1 VTRSTILAAL
11 LVGAIAPVALAAPA
25 MAQSRRVAVVPYV
38 EVGQSLYA
46 DLNGGDVLTYSTV
59 AVGADVSATTNRT
72 SAQLSYRYERRIG
85 WGKNVGDEDIQSGLA
100 QVAFKATP
108 TLTLQAGGLAT
119 RSRADIRGSAPGNL
133 VGNVD
138 NISQVYAVYAGP
150 TLATHAGPVAIGAS
164 YQIGYTKVE
173 TPNGGTGVAA
183 GQPRLDYYDD
193 SVSQSAGVTAG
204 VAPGTVLPVG
214 VTASAGYDRDDA
226 GQLKQRYEGYR
237 ARGDVL
243 LPVSPYVAVTAGVG
257 YERVETSQKS
267 PVLTAAGTAAVDANG
282 RFVTNDA
289 GPRQITYR
297 TDGVYYDAGVVW
309 RPNTRVNAEAHV
321 GKRYG
326 SVSYT
331 GSLSYRVSPSVGV
344 GAQLYDQ
351 VTTFGQQLRNGVSQL
366 PTSFIAARDSFTQQY
381 NGCVFGTSGDA
392 PGGCL
397 NDVFQSISTAS
408 YRSRGI
414 DAILSATRG
423 RTTFG
428 AGAGYANRR
437 LYGNNGTPGVTL
449 YAVEDQSYYAQG
461 FASRSLSPVSQVDGN
476 VFVNY
481 YDPGIAASGGVW
493 SYGAS
498 ANYGHAFGRLSTN
511 AGLGVYSFKA
521 ADVDTV
527 WSAQAQLA
535 ARYSF

>member
-1 VTRSTILAAL
+1 MSATPAA
-11 LVGAIAPVALAAPA
+11 
-25 MAQSRRVAVVPYV
+25 AQGRRVTVVPYV
-38 EVGQSLYA
+38 EVGQSIFA
-46 DLNGGDVLTYSTV
+46 DLNRGDVLTYSTV
-59 AVGADVSATTNRT
+59 AVGADVSANTNRV
-72 SAQLSYRYERRIG
+72 SAQLSYRYERQISWRD
-85 WGKNVGDEDIQSGLA
+85 NVGDQDINSGIA

-108 TLTLQAGGLAT
+108 ALTLAAGGIAT
-119 RSRADIRGSAPGNL
+119 RSRADIRGAAPGNVL
-133 VGNVD
+133 GNVD
-138 NISQVYAVYAGP
+138 NISQVYAIYAGP

-164 YQIGYTKVE
+164 YQLGYTKVD
-173 TPNGGTGVAA
+173 TPNGGTGVAP

-193 SVSQSAGVTAG
+193 SISQTATVSAG
-204 VAPGTVLPVG
+204 VAPGAIAPVG
-214 VTASAGYDRDDA
+214 LTASAGYDRDDA
-226 GQLKQRYEGYR
+226 GQLKQRYEGYH

-257 YERVETSQKS
+257 YERIETSEKS
-267 PVLTAAGTAAVDANG
+267 PVLTAAGAPALDANG
-282 RFVTNDA
+282 RYITNDA
-289 GPRQITYR
+289 SPRQITYR

-309 RPNTRVNAEAHV
+309 RPNPRVNAEAHV

-331 GSLSYRVSPSVGV
+331 GALSYQASKSVGV
-344 GAQLYDQ
+344 AARVYDE
-351 VTTFGQQLRNGVSQL
+351 VTTFGQQLRTGLSNL
-366 PTSFIAARDSFTQQY
+366 PTSFIAARDSYTQQY
-381 NGCVFGTSGDA
+381 NGCVFGTTGAA

-408 YRSRGI
+408 YRARGV
-414 DAILSATRG
+414 DAILTASRG
-423 RTTFG
+423 RSTFG

-437 LYGNNGTPGVTL
+437 LYGDNTTPGVTL
-449 YAVEDQSYYAQG
+449 YTIEDQSYYGQL
-461 FASRSLSPVSQVDGN
+461 FASRTLTPVSQIDGN
-476 VFVNY
+476 LFVDY
-481 YDPGIAASGGVW
+481 YDPGILGSGGVW

-521 ADVDTV
+521 AEVDAV